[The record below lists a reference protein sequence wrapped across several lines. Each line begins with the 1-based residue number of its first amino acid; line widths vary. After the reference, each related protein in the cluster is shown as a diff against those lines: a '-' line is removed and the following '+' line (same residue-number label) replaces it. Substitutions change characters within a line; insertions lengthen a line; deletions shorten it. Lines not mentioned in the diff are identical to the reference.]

1 MAMGRRR
8 KRKRKPANVQN
19 VSAFVEECANEVFE
33 NAEPADVP
41 KFTYVYELWG
51 RVCIAAVLSETASE
65 VPLIAMDVIRKQAQK
80 TYRQPVALVMYV
92 GGPEWSW
99 KKSEDRV
106 VSLMQEHGV

>member
-8 KRKRKPANVQN
+8 KRKRKPNVQN

-106 VSLMQEHGV
+106 VSLMQEHGA

>member
-1 MAMGRRR
+1 MGRRR
-8 KRKRKPANVQN
+8 KRKRKPNVQN

>member
-8 KRKRKPANVQN
+8 KRKRKPDVRN
-19 VSAFVEECANEVFE
+19 VSAFVEDCANQVFE
-33 NAEPADVP
+33 KAEPADIP
-41 KFTYVYELWG
+41 RFTYCYELWG

-99 KKSEDRV
+99 KKSEERV
-106 VSLMQEHGV
+106 VSLIEEHGV